1 MIKDNHT
8 TFDGFLILG
17 LTQLPEF
24 QIPLFLLFLLIYLMV
39 LMGNSVIIFLVCVE
53 PRLHSPMYFFLV
65 NLSLLEMC
73 CISVTIPKMQEM
85 LVTQRKDISF
95 AACITQL
102 YLFLCFTNIEMYL
115 LSAMACDRYV
125 AICNP
130 LRYSLVMNR
139 AICLLLAATCWL
151 LGFLSPLAHTV
162 LISMASF
169 CGSTEINHF
178 FCDITALMTLS
189 CSDTAL
195 IELFSYLEGV
205 IFGMGPFGATITS
218 YVYIF
223 TTILRI
229 PSSEG
234 KRKAFSA
241 CSSHL
246 IVVILFYGT
255 CIGVYMRP
263 TSSFSM
269 DENKVATVVYVTMV
283 PMLNPLIYSLRNKEV
298 KHAMRNILRIL

>member
-1 MIKDNHT
+1 MVKDNCT
-8 TFDGFLILG
+8 TIDSFVILG
-17 LTQLPEF
+17 LTQIPEF
-24 QIPLFLLFLLIYLMV
+24 QIPLFVLFLLIYLMV
-39 LMGNSVIIFLVCVE
+39 LMGNSIIIFLVCVE

-65 NLSLLEMC
+65 NLSLLEIC
-73 CISVTIPKMQEM
+73 CVSVTLPKMQAM
-85 LVTQRKDISF
+85 LMTQRKDIPF
-95 AACITQL
+95 AACIIQM
-102 YLFLCFTNIEMYL
+102 YLFLSFTDVEMYL

-130 LRYSLVMNR
+130 LRYSLVMSR
-139 AICLLLAATCWL
+139 STCLLLAATCSL
-151 LGFLSPLAHTV
+151 LGFLSTLAHTI
-162 LISMASF
+162 LISIACF

-178 FCDITALMTLS
+178 FCDITALMALS

-195 IELFSYLEGV
+195 IELFSYVGGV
-205 IFGMGPFGATITS
+205 IFGISPFAAIITS
-218 YVYIF
+218 YVYIV

-234 KRKAFSA
+234 KRKAFST

-246 IVVILFYGT
+246 MVVILFYGS

-269 DENKVATVVYVTMV
+269 DENKVATVVYITVV

-298 KHAMRNILRIL
+298 KRALRNILKTL